1 MATVKVNV
9 CIDANTKAEVES
21 ILAEMGLNMT
31 AAINIYFK
39 RILMEGGIPF
49 EVTTRVPNSVTA
61 EAIEEGRRIARD
73 KSVPAYNSVEELKAA
88 MGL

>member
-1 MATVKVNV
+1 
-9 CIDANTKAEVES
+9 
-21 ILAEMGLNMT
+21 
-31 AAINIYFK
+31 
-39 RILMEGGIPF
+39 MEGGIPF